1 MIGRYHSLRGSPL
14 TWPPVQKKKNL
25 ADLDV
30 RTSRV
35 VYCVASSKQ
44 TCLPDHLLDFFCAAC
59 INLTIHRSLPRWNA
73 VNPRSKTAPR
83 CWPRMG
89 DVRRK
94 WEAYATVSSDIND
107 TGTDRWSYAA
117 PTCTC
122 RLFWP
127 TNDTIERAS
136 SSSLAAEFGYA
147 ADRSAKLRPI
157 IV

>member
-14 TWPPVQKKKNL
+14 TWPPVQKKNL

-122 RLFWP
+122 RLSSGQP
-127 TNDTIERAS
+127 TTPSNAHQAHHWQLNLVMQLI
-136 SSSLAAEFGYA
+136 
-147 ADRSAKLRPI
+147 DRQSCGP
-157 IV
+157 